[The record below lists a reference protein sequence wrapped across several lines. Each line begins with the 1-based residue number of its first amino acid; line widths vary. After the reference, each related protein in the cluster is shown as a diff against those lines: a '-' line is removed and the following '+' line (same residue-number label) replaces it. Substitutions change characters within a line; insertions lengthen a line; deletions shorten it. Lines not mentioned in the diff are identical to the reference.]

1 MSADFRWV
9 TGRISNPT
17 ASTLLDPNDYEVA
30 HVYRGRDR
38 LWYAVTAAGDVL
50 AENEGSARTARAAV
64 DAEVRPAA

>member
-1 MSADFRWV
+1 MSGGFRWV

-17 ASTLLDPNDYEVA
+17 ASTLLDPNDHEVA
-30 HVYRGRDR
+30 HVYKGRDR

-50 AENEGSARTARAAV
+50 VRGNSSSRTARAAV